1 MVRPRI
7 LIPGRTLPPG
17 RASRHPVVFAGVR
30 YLRALRRAGAIEMVV
45 GPRPLEPGDAGELL
59 GLADGLLLIG
69 GQDVDPALYG
79 EDPHPRTYG
88 VNREEDDFEVALVRA
103 AVEIDVPTLAVCRG
117 CQVANVALGGDL
129 EQHITD
135 RPGILARGLPTFPKS
150 EPNAIGPLVPV
161 SIAPGSRLAEATGGS
176 RALGS
181 HSHHQSVRRLGD
193 GLVVTGVGPDGVI
206 EAIEHEQGWFVA
218 VQWHPEDT
226 AEDDPVQQR
235 LFDRFVEQAGAN
247 RASASLLAP

>member
-45 GPRPLEPGDAGELL
+45 GPRPLEAGEAVELL
-59 GLADGLLLIG
+59 ELADGLLLIG
-69 GQDVDPALYG
+69 GQDVDPTLYG
-79 EDPHPRTYG
+79 EEPHPRTYG
-88 VNREEDDFEVALVRA
+88 VNREEDDFEVAVVLA
-103 AVEIDVPTLAVCRG
+103 AVEIEMPTLAVCRG

-135 RPGILARGLPTFPKS
+135 RPDVLARGLPTFPKS
-150 EPNAIGPLVPV
+150 EPNAIGPLVRV
-161 SIAPGSRLAEATGGS
+161 SIEPGSRLADATGTTS
-176 RALGS
+176 ALGS
-181 HSHHQSVRRLGD
+181 HSHHQAVRRLGD
-193 GLVVTGVGPDGVI
+193 GLAVTGVGPDGVI
-206 EAIEHEQGWFVA
+206 EAVEHERGWFVA

-235 LFDRFVEQAGAN
+235 VFDAFVERARAN
-247 RASASLLAP
+247 RASASLVGP

>member
-1 MVRPRI
+1 MARPRI
-7 LIPGRTLPPG
+7 LVPGRTLPPG

-30 YLRALRRAGAIEMVV
+30 YLRALHRSGAIEMVV
-45 GPRPLEPGDAGELL
+45 GPHPLEVDDAADLL
-59 GLADGLLLIG
+59 ELADAMLLIG

-79 EDPHPRTYG
+79 EEPHPHTYG

-103 AVEIDVPTLAVCRG
+103 AVELEVPTLAVCRG

-135 RPGILARGLPTFPKS
+135 RPGVVARGLPTFPRS

-161 SIAPGSRLAEATGGS
+161 AITAGSRLESATGAAT
-176 RALGS
+176 ALGA
-181 HSHHQSVRRLGD
+181 HSHHQAVRRLGD
-193 GLVVTGVGPDGVI
+193 GLVVTGVGPDGVV
-206 EAIEHEQGWFVA
+206 EAVEHERGWFVA

-226 AEDDPVQQR
+226 ADVDPVQQA
-235 LFDRFVEQAGAN
+235 LFDSFVE
-247 RASASLLAP
+247 RARTHRAAASLVTQ